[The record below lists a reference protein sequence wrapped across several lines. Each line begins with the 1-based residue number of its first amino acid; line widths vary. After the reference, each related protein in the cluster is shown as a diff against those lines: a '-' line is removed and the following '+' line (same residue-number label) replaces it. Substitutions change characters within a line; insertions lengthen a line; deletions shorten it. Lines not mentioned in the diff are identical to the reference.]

1 MTKKDIASYIQR
13 DPDNKAT
20 STTAQSNV
28 AVILSQLAFA
38 QPSTEMVENLAASG
52 ISLKNICGI
61 LGKNF
66 SYFSD
71 NPDMKEAFDRGR
83 ATVGSRVRA
92 RLLDAALEE
101 NSMQAA
107 IYLDKIYG
115 GDTVA
120 SEVNVNVSTV
130 NLDEIPT
137 ETLLDVLYLE
147 HNELPK
153 DL

>member
-1 MTKKDIASYIQR
+1 MTKKDIASYIQS
-13 DPDNKAT
+13 DPDNRAT
-20 STTAQSNV
+20 SATAQSNV
-28 AVILSQLAFA
+28 AVILSQLAFV
-38 QPSTEMVENLAASG
+38 QPSTEMIENLAASG

-61 LGKNF
+61 IGKNF

-71 NPDMKEAFDRGR
+71 NPTMKEAFDRGR

-107 IYLDKIYG
+107 MYLDKIYG

-120 SEVNVNVSTV
+120 SEVNVNVTSTPLENV
-130 NLDEIPT
+130 STEDLLNVAFTVKDDET
-137 ETLLDVLYLE
+137 D
-147 HNELPK
+147 
-153 DL
+153 

>member
-20 STTAQSNV
+20 SSTAQSNV
-28 AVILSQLAFA
+28 AVILSQLAFT
-38 QPSTEMVENLAASG
+38 QPSPEMIENLAASG

-61 LGKNF
+61 IGKNF
-66 SYFSD
+66 SYFSEH
-71 NPDMKEAFDRGR
+71 PEMKEAFDRGR
-83 ATVGSRVRA
+83 ATVGSKVRA

-107 IYLDKIYG
+107 MYLDRIYS

-120 SEVNVNVSTV
+120 SEVNVNVTSTPLENV
-130 NLDEIPT
+130 STEDLLNVAFTVKDDET
-137 ETLLDVLYLE
+137 D
-147 HNELPK
+147 
-153 DL
+153 